1 MGVEKLNSSNL
12 FSVFPN
18 PVSDIINLT
27 MNFENASD
35 AQLEIID
42 AQGKMIANPSLGYKV
57 QGEHTVSINVSNL
70 SNGLYLLKITSGQS
84 TVTKRFI
91 KQ

>member
-1 MGVEKLNSSNL
+1 MDINL
-12 FSVFPN
+12 FPN

-35 AQLEIID
+35 AQLEIFD
-42 AQGKMIANPSLGYKV
+42 AQGKIIASPNLGHKA
-57 QGEHTVSINVSNL
+57 QGKHTVSVNVSNL
-70 SNGLYLLKITSGQS
+70 SNGLYLLKISSGQS
-84 TVTKRFI
+84 TITKRFI